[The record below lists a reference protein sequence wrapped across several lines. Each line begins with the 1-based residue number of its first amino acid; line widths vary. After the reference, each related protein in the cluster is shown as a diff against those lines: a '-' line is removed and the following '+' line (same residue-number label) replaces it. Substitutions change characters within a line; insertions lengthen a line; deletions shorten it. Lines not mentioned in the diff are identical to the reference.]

1 MMEWERGLSS
11 SSGNTDRIAICISA
25 KIGAM
30 KNAPDKP
37 GHFYY

>member
-1 MMEWERGLSS
+1 MMEWFRGLSS
-11 SSGNTDRIAICISA
+11 SSGTTVKITIRMGA
-25 KIGAM
+25 KISSM